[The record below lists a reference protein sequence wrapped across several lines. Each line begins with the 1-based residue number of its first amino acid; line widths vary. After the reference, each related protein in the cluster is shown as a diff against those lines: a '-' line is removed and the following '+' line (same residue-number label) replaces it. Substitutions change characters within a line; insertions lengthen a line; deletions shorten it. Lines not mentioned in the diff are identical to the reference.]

1 MRNNKT
7 MLRYSRNSALLFAAA
22 SGLLYMSSCSSEV
35 DYPKGNV
42 TESSVTVGNN
52 PASQASRV
60 TFFGNPG
67 TRAYDAVNF
76 PEVGEAPNI
85 PADAPEFNTPN
96 DAQQSQDQNK
106 NTAYVLT
113 GGEGQIELYGGDVF
127 ITGDVKTHNFNG
139 SGGNVYVMPGAKLT
153 LNGANNQ
160 NARIVVFGEIEVLGD
175 ITIGYNGQILVKE
188 SIHFPGRVAIEGT
201 LIALESIT
209 IDGQLQINA
218 NAKVKGKCIEVNQE
232 NDKDAINMSA
242 GGQLAV
248 RSYLN
253 CESLYLGNNAEVF
266 LWPNAMADV
275 TGQTSMTSNQAG
287 FYYYSSEDKQKNAL
301 VRTGIF
307 YIEGSADNPEYVG
320 GLFNGILKLKYE
332 ELKNCQP
339 AFTDHFIQSAKDY
352 YIPKDGCNPGNGKPD
367 DKPFDEIAIIDGPT
381 HTHHHLS
388 ATCIQPV
395 GNRAYVSY
403 HLNEAYGDNAE
414 EWAPISKHMGCV
426 EVYDVTETQ
435 AQISSWLMNQDFD
448 FNHLIV
454 DGNKVYTTGDTEKYG
469 ATLGVI
475 TLGEDGNFGQYEMD
489 TEGREDVMSYYNLYK
504 KTAGSRGTS
513 GNCII
518 RDGDSF
524 RIASYAGFQS
534 FNVNDLSNAT
544 DIITTPGSAKHI
556 AKGDGYIVTLNLND
570 KGVDAVEGT
579 VNVYTTWG
587 NPIATFTTGKMI
599 TPLDGKNVIA
609 VNGGYIYIAL
619 GERGVGKYSMTGELV
634 ANYSWIDDKLES
646 NPEYKGRPLA
656 NGLCVD
662 DKYVYVANG
671 AVGTLVFDKDL
682 NYITRYNRNKK
693 GEETYSAN
701 YVQKVG
707 DLIYIAYGRNGI
719 SIVKMRENIEDI

>member
-67 TRAYDAVNF
+67 TRAAADF
-76 PEVGEAPNI
+76 PEVGKAVDLPGDI
-85 PADAPEFNTPN
+85 PTFSTPN
-96 DAQQSQDQNK
+96 EAQQSQNEEK
-106 NTAYVLT
+106 RKGYILT
-113 GGEGQIELYGGDVF
+113 GGQGQIELFNGATVY
-127 ITGDVKTHNFNG
+127 ITGEVSTHNIQDAG
-139 SGGNVYVMPGAKLT
+139 TIYVMEGAKLT
-153 LNGANNQ
+153 LSSGFNNQ
-160 NARIVVFGEIEVLGD
+160 NAKIVAFGELVTEGGINLGA
-175 ITIGYNGQILVKE
+175 NGQILVKND
-188 SIHFPGRVAIEGT
+188 FTVNGDLNVEGT
-201 LIALESIT
+201 LVVNE
-209 IDGQLQINA
+209 QLTVEGKIQFN
-218 NAKVKGKCIEVNQE
+218 NGKGRVKGKCIFVNKD
-232 NDKDAINMSA
+232 DKERAVDLS
-242 GGQLAV
+242 GGGELAV
-248 RSYLN
+248 RSYLLCN
-253 CESLYLGNNAEVF
+253 GLYLGNNANVY
-266 LWPNAMADV
+266 LWPNAMVDV
-275 TGQTSMTSNQAG
+275 ANTTTMTSNASR
-287 FYYYSSEDKQKNAL
+287 FDYYSSEDKQKNAL
-301 VRTGIF
+301 VRTGLF
-307 YIEGSADNPEYVG
+307 HVEGSADNPDYVG
-320 GLFNGILKLKYE
+320 SLFNGILKLCYG
-332 ELKNCQP
+332 ELHNCQP
-339 AFTDHFIQSAKDY
+339 SFTEHFLTSADDY
-352 YIPKDGCNPGNGKPD
+352 YIPKDGCNPGNGEPD
-367 DKPFDEIAIIDGPT
+367 DKPFDEIAIIDGPD

-454 DGNKVYTTGDTEKYG
+454 DGNKVYTVGDTEKYG

-475 TLGEDGNFGQYEMD
+475 TLGNDGNFGQFEMD
-489 TEGREDVMSYYNLYK
+489 SEGREEVMSYYNLYK
-504 KTAGSRGTS
+504 KTADSRGTS

-556 AKGDGYIVTLNLND
+556 AKGEGYIVTLNLND

-646 NPEYKGRPLA
+646 NPDYKGRPLA

-719 SIVKMRENIEDI
+719 SVVKMREENI